1 MNLSLAELL
10 GSDEAKV
17 SGSEDAEDWKI
28 ASLVD
33 SLPLDE
39 AAFDSDSDSD
49 SDSNSDSGRGK
60 DNGAGNDA
68 ARDAHVAEKANGR
81 NGRSEF
87 ADSEWLSFSE
97 AGLDYKK
104 AKGIIKWAEGLGVR
118 ITVKDLEPNME
129 GTRMDSRILIPRIL
143 NHQFSDGVLISR
155 LVQRLERSN
164 PLPGFEPYPKSAAQ
178 RTQNLRRCI
187 EHLARSN
194 KKLTWQSLSFCE
206 EDILQGNL
214 KTTFAL
220 LSDIKVAYTHR

>member
-1 MNLSLAELL
+1 MYCIAYFLL
-10 GSDEAKV
+10 VGSHGSEEVKV
-17 SGSEDAEDWKI
+17 SRSGDADDWKL

-33 SLPLDE
+33 SLPLED
-39 AAFDSDSDSD
+39 AAFDSDSEDESD
-49 SDSNSDSGRGK
+49 SDSSSNRNSSR
-60 DNGAGNDA
+60 DNNAGGA
-68 ARDAHVAEKANGR
+68 VTEKANAKIIEIG
-81 NGRSEF
+81 F
-87 ADSEWLSFSE
+87 TDSEWISFSE
-97 AGLDYKK
+97 AELDYKK
-104 AKGIIKWAEGLGVR
+104 TKGVIKWAEGLGVR
-118 ITVKDLEPNME
+118 ITVKDLEPIME

-143 NHQFSDGVLISR
+143 KHQFSDGVLISR

-214 KTTFAL
+214 KTTFTL